1 MCYQCFF
8 KYYIYGC
15 FNHFSTKV
23 TAILFIASWKLSLK
37 SMALRY
43 MFLVGTC
50 FIFLLKKRIL
60 FQAVFLSKKI
70 AEKAA

>member
-23 TAILFIASWKLSLK
+23 TEILFIASWKLSLK

-50 FIFLLKKRIL
+50 FIFFAKKTH
-60 FQAVFLSKKI
+60 FVSSSFPV
-70 AEKAA
+70 